1 MTNSQ
6 YIAILEKALAG
17 MDKQSRTDILLEI
30 KSHAIEL
37 GDDDFSLMEQFGA
50 PQELAKQYL
59 DDATIAAPVTSPI
72 SLGGNAYYCGLERP
86 PL

>member
-37 GDDDFSLMEQFGA
+37 G
-50 PQELAKQYL
+50 
-59 DDATIAAPVTSPI
+59 
-72 SLGGNAYYCGLERP
+72 
-86 PL
+86 